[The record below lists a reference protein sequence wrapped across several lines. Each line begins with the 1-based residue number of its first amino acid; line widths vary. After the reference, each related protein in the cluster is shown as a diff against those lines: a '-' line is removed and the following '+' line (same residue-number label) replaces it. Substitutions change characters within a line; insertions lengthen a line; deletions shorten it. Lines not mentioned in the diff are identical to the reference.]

1 MSIKQLWLSLS
12 LLGMVTLISRPQAFT
27 SLTESLIDAG
37 FWVLS
42 ATYEAF
48 IKLSTAY

>member
-1 MSIKQLWLSLS
+1 MSIKQLWLALS
-12 LLGMVTLISRPQAFT
+12 LLGMVTLMSRPQAVT

-42 ATYEAF
+42 STYETF
-48 IKLSTAY
+48 IKFNSEY